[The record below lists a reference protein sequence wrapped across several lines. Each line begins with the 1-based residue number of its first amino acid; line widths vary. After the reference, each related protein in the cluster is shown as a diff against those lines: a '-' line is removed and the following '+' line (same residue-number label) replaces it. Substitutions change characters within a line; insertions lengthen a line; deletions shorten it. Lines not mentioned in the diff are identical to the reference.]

1 MLYCVGIAALG
12 SPFER
17 RSMRSWSSTAMN
29 HEKELIKAFITPTKS
44 QRYLDFVSKP
54 KTRQKFLR
62 ELAHFKSLDPRYAKA
77 VHVSPAGLAALLKQK
92 GVPDTCW
99 VISENREID
108 GKSMPT
114 SNALAELGGTWVRSF
129 PSFPVNSHTSK
140 TKMGIGYWSTLRLAT
155 DHWPLT
161 PCRKPYSNASSTP
174 SQ

>member
-1 MLYCVGIAALG
+1 
-12 SPFER
+12 
-17 RSMRSWSSTAMN
+17 MN

-114 SNALAELGGTWVRSF
+114 SNALAELGRDMGTFLSF
-129 PSFPVNSHTSK
+129 IPGKFAYFENEDGHWILEHTS
-140 TKMGIGYWSTLRLAT
+140 TG
-155 DHWPLT
+155 H
-161 PCRKPYSNASSTP
+161 
-174 SQ
+174 